1 MPEDM
6 KRRLV
11 IPNDTKYLNTVR
23 DFVVEVV
30 ANSAFPKIDMGR
42 IVLAVDEAVTNIIEH
57 AYSNRREGEV
67 DIQLELQANATKF
80 ECVIHD
86 SGIHFNPELV
96 SNPDMEDHV
105 AAGRKNGLGIFL
117 MRQIMDKVDYEF
129 EEGVVNRLR
138 LIKYVTPEDR
148 ENDKKNSPPKPEE
161 AE

>member
-30 ANSAFPKIDMGR
+30 GNSAFPKIDMGR

-57 AYSNRREGEV
+57 AYSNKREGEV

-80 ECVIHD
+80 ECIIHD
-86 SGIHFNPELV
+86 SGIHFNMDNV
-96 SNPDMEDHV
+96 SNPDMDEHV
-105 AAGRKNGLGIFL
+105 SEGKKNGLGIFL
-117 MRQIMDKVDYEF
+117 MRQIMDMVEYEF

-138 LIKYVTPEDR
+138 MIKYVNPADKEGDASRKQDTPGT
-148 ENDKKNSPPKPEE
+148 
-161 AE
+161 

>member
-30 ANSAFPKIDMGR
+30 ASSAFPKIDMGR

-57 AYSNRREGEV
+57 AYTSSREGEV

-80 ECVIHD
+80 EAVIHD
-86 SGIHFNPELV
+86 SGIHFDPTDIPSPNM
-96 SNPDMEDHV
+96 DDHV
-105 AAGRKNGLGIFL
+105 AAAKKKGLGIFL
-117 MRQIMDKVDYEF
+117 MRQIMDIVEYEF

-138 LIKYVTPEDR
+138 LVKYVNPKDKDKDPLKDR
-148 ENDKKNSPPKPEE
+148 DL
-161 AE
+161 

>member
-30 ANSAFPKIDMGR
+30 GNSAFPKIDMGR

-57 AYSNRREGEV
+57 AYSNKREGEV

-80 ECVIHD
+80 EAVIHD
-86 SGIHFNPELV
+86 SGIHFDLEHINE
-96 SNPDMEDHV
+96 PDMKDHV
-105 AAGRKNGLGIFL
+105 AKGRKNGLGIFL
-117 MRQIMDKVDYEF
+117 MRQIMDIVEYEF

-138 LIKYVTPEDR
+138 LVKYVNPEDK
-148 ENDKKNSPPKPEE
+148 DKDPDHKRPGSDE
-161 AE
+161 

>member
-57 AYSNRREGEV
+57 AYTSRREGEV

-80 ECVIHD
+80 EAVIHD
-86 SGIHFNPELV
+86 SGIHFDPTDMP
-96 SNPDMEDHV
+96 NPDMKDHV
-105 AAGRKNGLGIFL
+105 AAGKKKGLGIFL
-117 MRQIMDKVDYEF
+117 MRQIMDIVEYEF

-138 LIKYVTPEDR
+138 LVKYVNPEDK
-148 ENDKKNSPPKPEE
+148 DKDPQKDRD
-161 AE
+161 

>member
-80 ECVIHD
+80 EAFIHD
-86 SGIHFNPELV
+86 SGIHFNPTEV
-96 SNPDMEDHV
+96 NNPDMENHV
-105 AAGRKNGLGIFL
+105 AAGRKKGLGIFL
-117 MRQIMDKVDYEF
+117 MRQIMDIVEYEF

-138 LIKYVTPEDR
+138 LVKYVNPEDK
-148 ENDKKNSPPKPEE
+148 DKDPHKKRSD
-161 AE
+161 

>member
-1 MPEDM
+1 MPEDIQ
-6 KRRLV
+6 RRLV

-30 ANSAFPKIDMGR
+30 ANSAFPKLDMGR

-80 ECVIHD
+80 EAIIHD
-86 SGIHFNPELV
+86 SGIHFNPTGV
-96 SNPDMEDHV
+96 DNVDMKKHIS
-105 AAGRKNGLGIFL
+105 AGRKKGLGIFL
-117 MRQIMDKVDYEF
+117 MRQIMDIVEYEF

-138 LIKYVTPEDR
+138 MVKYVNPEDK
-148 ENDKKNSPPKPEE
+148 DKDPNKKRK
-161 AE
+161 

>member
-30 ANSAFPKIDMGR
+30 ANSAFPKVDMGR

-57 AYSNRREGEV
+57 AYSNKREGEV

-80 ECVIHD
+80 EAFIHD
-86 SGIHFNPELV
+86 SGIHFDPTDMP
-96 SNPDMEDHV
+96 NPDIDSHV
-105 AAGRKNGLGIFL
+105 AEGKKKGLGIFL
-117 MRQIMDKVDYEF
+117 MRQIMDIVEYEF

-138 LIKYVTPEDR
+138 LVKYVNPEDK
-148 ENDKKNSPPKPEE
+148 DKDPNKNRN
-161 AE
+161 

>member
-57 AYSNRREGEV
+57 AYSNKREGEV

-80 ECVIHD
+80 EAVIHD
-86 SGIHFNPELV
+86 SGIHFDSATV
-96 SNPDMEDHV
+96 RAPDMQNHV
-105 AAGRKNGLGIFL
+105 NKGRKNGLGIFL
-117 MRQIMDKVDYEF
+117 MRQIMDIVEYEF

-138 LIKYVTPEDR
+138 MVKYVNPEDR
-148 ENDKKNSPPKPEE
+148 EKD
-161 AE
+161 AGRHTRRD